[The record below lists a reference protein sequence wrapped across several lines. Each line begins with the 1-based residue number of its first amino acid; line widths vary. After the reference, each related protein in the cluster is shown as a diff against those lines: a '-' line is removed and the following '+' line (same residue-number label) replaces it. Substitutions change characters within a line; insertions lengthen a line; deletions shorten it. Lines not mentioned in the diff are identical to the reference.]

1 MKLVLTVN
9 IHVPKSVLAGG
20 GGIGLWLN
28 GKGEQNE

>member
-20 GGIGLWLN
+20 GGDWTVIKWKRGA
-28 GKGEQNE
+28 K